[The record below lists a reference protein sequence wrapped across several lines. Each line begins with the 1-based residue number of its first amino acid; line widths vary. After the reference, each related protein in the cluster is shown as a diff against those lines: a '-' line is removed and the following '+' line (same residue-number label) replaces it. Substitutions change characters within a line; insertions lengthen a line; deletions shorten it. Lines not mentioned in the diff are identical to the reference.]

1 MDFGLP
7 PSLLVLGETIAYG
20 GLSHPLQN
28 VGYLVLDGLKL
39 LELLAF
45 LFPTRL
51 LLSRN
56 SLILEK
62 LIVTCKKHSGFFF
75 CLILNLHFISNKSL
89 RSSHFIQ
96 MQYIL
101 SNK

>member
-1 MDFGLP
+1 MGFGLP

-45 LFPTRL
+45 PFPL
-51 LLSRN
+51 G
-56 SLILEK
+56 
-62 LIVTCKKHSGFFF
+62 C
-75 CLILNLHFISNKSL
+75 
-89 RSSHFIQ
+89 
-96 MQYIL
+96 Y
-101 SNK
+101 